1 MARKRIKLVGKSTIK
16 NCSGYV
22 HHSSCNVSTN
32 DVTDVYELKD
42 ILMGKQV
49 GTDNKPVMFRKTIA
63 GKGSRAR
70 SGVYSQEYRDN
81 FDKIFG
87 KKKS

>member
-1 MARKRIKLVGKSTIK
+1 VARKRIKLVGKSTIK

-22 HHSSCNVSTN
+22 HHSSCNVRTN
-32 DVTDVYELKD
+32 DVTNVYELKD
-42 ILMGKQV
+42 ILMSKQI
-49 GTDNKPVMFRKTIA
+49 GSNEKPVMFRKTIA

-70 SGVYSQEYRDN
+70 PGVYSQEYRDN
-81 FDKIFG
+81 FDKIFN

>member
-1 MARKRIKLVGKSTIK
+1 
-16 NCSGYV
+16 
-22 HHSSCNVSTN
+22 
-32 DVTDVYELKD
+32 
-42 ILMGKQV
+42 MGKQV

-63 GKGSRAR
+63 SKGSRAR